1 MNFDFI
7 TTLDVRLAAA
17 ELANIDAP
25 QWDAFTLRQSIPGT
39 AHGDTKCIPLR
50 GALAFT
56 DSFIVD
62 APRSLYAYAA
72 DYPHTCALVNEALR
86 HLNVAAVGNVLA
98 VALMPGGLVTPH
110 QDEGEYAEHF
120 ERFHIVLTS
129 ETGNWFQVGNDIAY
143 PQPGGLFFF
152 NHREVHSVGN
162 PTKEARIHLIVD
174 VTLKD

>member
-1 MNFDFI
+1 MNLYFI

-25 QWDAFTLRQSIPGT
+25 QWDAFTLRQTIDGT

-56 DSFIVD
+56 DSFHVD
-62 APRSLYAYAA
+62 VSRSLYTYAIY
-72 DYPHTCALVNEALR
+72 YPHTCALINEALR
-86 HLNVAAVGNVLA
+86 QLNVATVGNVLA
-98 VALMPGGLVTPH
+98 VALTPGGLVTPH
-110 QDEGEYAEHF
+110 RDEGGYAEHF

-129 ETGNWFQVGNDIAY
+129 ATGNWFQVGNDLAY
-143 PQPGGLFFF
+143 PGPGDLFFF

-162 PTKEARIHLIVD
+162 PTQEARIHLIVD
-174 VTLKD
+174 VTLKE